1 MTMSREQFVAEIE
14 RQKSEPSFERLEFAG
29 TDFSGISIDGL
40 SLQNANLSGCN
51 FSEAQLI
58 NCDFMGATLA
68 GSTFY
73 KTNISG
79 SKLRNVEL
87 AGADMEKAILV
98 NADLSGAKMS
108 GADLQGADLSNAVID
123 GTDLTGIDL
132 STTVMPEGS
141 DNGHGIDV
149 ERTHLTS
156 QEGGRK
162 LNILLAMPT
171 WTEDLGGFTR
181 IGKSRNPQVP
191 LGLLY
196 LATLAEDKGH
206 HVEFIDCDVENVTI
220 KALCERV
227 AAKKYDIV
235 GLTATSPI
243 YHKAV
248 TAAEKIKIAYPEV
261 TTIIGGDHVN
271 ILKSEVLYET
281 FDFAVVGEAEETW
294 PEFLDAFVSTN
305 DDYAHIDGLIWRRG
319 EEIVENKSRRLYPDL
334 DKLPLPAIHLTQV
347 EDYKMT
353 FATWKNRK
361 VGKYV
366 SIMMSRGCPFKCTFC
381 SESSD
386 VKYGGNVT
394 KMRFRSPKNIVDE
407 MEFHYRTHG
416 VLHFFFMD
424 SNITLKKRHTVEL
437 CEEIIKRNIP
447 FTFEGWT
454 RANLI
459 NDEMMAL
466 LAKAGL
472 VRMSC
477 GVESGDPEILK
488 IIKKEVDLNAIRE
501 CFRLMD
507 KYGVEPS
514 CSAMLGNPGETKASV
529 QNTIKFLDSIPELL
543 FTNFSISNPYP
554 GTEMLHWARTGQ
566 HGLRLRYDDLSKYSR
581 YDDSPIE
588 VNDLSAKDLVRYQAL
603 GLIKIHLKPKR
614 FIAAIRMLGLR
625 NLVPIFIKMSAKVL
639 RKAPETIIVL
649 FPRIRLNRLF
659 HP

>member
-1 MTMSREQFVAEIE
+1 MIREELLAEIE
-14 RQKSEPSFERLEFAG
+14 RQRSNPSHERLEFAG
-29 TDFSGISIDGL
+29 TDFSGLSIEYL

-51 FSEAQLI
+51 FSEAQLF
-58 NCDFMGATLA
+58 NCDFTGATLA

-73 KTNISG
+73 KTNITG
-79 SKLRNVEL
+79 SILRNVEL
-87 AGADMEKAILV
+87 AGADMENSVLV
-98 NADLSGAKMS
+98 GADLSGAKMS
-108 GADLQGADLSNAVID
+108 GADLKGADLSNAVIE
-123 GTDLTGIDL
+123 GADLSGIDL
-132 STTVMPEGS
+132 SSTIMPEGRVY
-141 DNGHGIDV
+141 DPGNKD
-149 ERTHLTS
+149 EQTPLTS
-156 QEGGRK
+156 QEGNRK

-171 WTEDLGGFTR
+171 WTDDLGGFTR

-206 HVEFIDCDVENVTI
+206 HVEFVDCDVENVTI
-220 KALCERV
+220 QALVDRV
-227 AAKKYDIV
+227 ATNKYDIV

-248 TAAEKIKIAYPEV
+248 MAAEKIKQAYPEV

-271 ILKSEVLYET
+271 ILQSKVLYDI

-294 PEFLDAFVSTN
+294 PEFLDAFVSAS
-305 DDYAHIDGLIWRRG
+305 DDYSHIDGLIWRRG
-319 EEIVENKSRRLYPDL
+319 EEIVENKSRRLFPDL
-334 DKLPLPAIHLTQV
+334 DKLPLPAIHLTQI
-347 EDYKMT
+347 EEYRMT
-353 FATWKNRK
+353 FALWKNRK

-386 VKYGGNVT
+386 VKYGGDVT

-407 MEFHYRTHG
+407 IEFHYRTHG
-416 VLHFFFMD
+416 VRHFFFMD

-447 FTFEGWT
+447 ITFEGWT

-459 NDEMMAL
+459 NDEIMAL

-472 VRMSC
+472 NRMSC

-488 IIKKEVDLNAIRE
+488 IIKKEVDLDAIRE

-529 QNTIKFLDSIPELL
+529 QRTIKFLDSIPELL

-566 HGLRLRYDDLSKYSR
+566 HGLRLRHDELSQYTR

-588 VNDLSAKDLVRYQAL
+588 VNDLTAKDLVRYQAL

-614 FIAAIRMLGLR
+614 IMAAIRMLGFR
-625 NLVPIFIKMSAKVL
+625 NLVPIFIKMSFKVL
-639 RKAPETIIVL
+639 QKAPETIIVL

-659 HP
+659 HS